1 MITNFI
7 QLDFNKENDLKVPSV
22 QYDSGSRFVKIK
34 LQRNKSPFEID
45 GYRVTVVAN
54 KVDGTE
60 IMNDCTIL
68 DGVNGVVQFEI
79 TEQFNAVEGV
89 VDCQLKLFKGKTLL
103 TSMPF
108 SINVVKSVSTKE
120 IVSSNELKTLVNA
133 LGEVQNIDNRFAQ
146 TNAQLSTIKEHCTGG
161 NGMQEHSHV
170 NKTIID
176 GFSVSDDKLHF
187 NGEEVGGTI
196 KSNQVYNHM
205 LNDDVVGLSFNVDD
219 LTGKYP
225 TLLFTI
231 KDANKN
237 GNVDNIYV
245 EFETD
250 TPSANNLNIFAK
262 SGSAGYNLTKEVTDL
277 GDGTYKIVAT
287 GSVPSKIINTFHI
300 RYDGNGRTLNGSYYG
315 FVLLFNG
322 THVSFSSTTQST
334 DDGGSKPLELDS
346 KVVVSLADK
355 DFVRSS
361 VRKAKRF
368 MIGDGALGS
377 ENIQD
382 KSLGLTHL
390 NDSSKFYY
398 WDISNNED
406 RYGGMNFLL
415 ENYMEV
421 GSNVDISFY
430 VSTLCSMNVRMTI
443 DASYTSASSTSDLN
457 LKIEKITDT
466 FYKVSATCTLTSH
479 AKRIGLGYG
488 DSGVRR
494 FDVKLYNVKIKENDV
509 LRTDYTVNGKTG
521 AIIKKVTSNGELLT
535 MDEFL
540 YLMNPPKEPKTL
552 PYPRDFY
559 TVKNTGYKNNF
570 AVPLFV
576 DYVYDGTLHQILFEN
591 GKDRVYLYETMPNKT
606 YYDIYNKKR
615 TFKLTSSAYDVND
628 IAINQITTR
637 SSVENP
643 NLFVLTIGD
652 SVTAGAV
659 TSQQYWSV
667 CAEMFAREDIQH
679 KRTSKVMMLGSNNVR
694 TVSITEGDT
703 TTDVKACACGVSS
716 WRLENWVTS
725 SESPFVYEEN
735 GKKQFSILK
744 WIERYRTHDDNGN
757 KLELGQG
764 TGTNITSANIDKVQC
779 CKPNVIYI
787 NSTHNEGARYYDD
800 HHLVID
806 TIRRELPECAIIVG
820 SPMPILGTWNPQMYT
835 HVVGATVPLA
845 NEKVSSRI
853 EQLEYWENYRNNVD
867 FEFYLLPQIAIT
879 PTGEGYEF
887 VDCDAGVETIKMA
900 TKTEQMAEIHPG
912 LPTHK
917 IWGYELYALLK
928 FIGAKRKAGVV
939 TNFDEVPIN

>member
-1 MITNFI
+1 
-7 QLDFNKENDLKVPSV
+7 
-22 QYDSGSRFVKIK
+22 
-34 LQRNKSPFEID
+34 
-45 GYRVTVVAN
+45 
-54 KVDGTE
+54 
-60 IMNDCTIL
+60 
-68 DGVNGVVQFEI
+68 
-79 TEQFNAVEGV
+79 
-89 VDCQLKLFKGKTLL
+89 
-103 TSMPF
+103 
-108 SINVVKSVSTKE
+108 
-120 IVSSNELKTLVNA
+120 
-133 LGEVQNIDNRFAQ
+133 
-146 TNAQLSTIKEHCTGG
+146 
-161 NGMQEHSHV
+161 
-170 NKTIID
+170 
-176 GFSVSDDKLHF
+176 
-187 NGEEVGGTI
+187 
-196 KSNQVYNHM
+196 
-205 LNDDVVGLSFNVDD
+205 
-219 LTGKYP
+219 
-225 TLLFTI
+225 
-231 KDANKN
+231 
-237 GNVDNIYV
+237 
-245 EFETD
+245 
-250 TPSANNLNIFAK
+250 
-262 SGSAGYNLTKEVTDL
+262 
-277 GDGTYKIVAT
+277 
-287 GSVPSKIINTFHI
+287 
-300 RYDGNGRTLNGSYYG
+300 
-315 FVLLFNG
+315 
-322 THVSFSSTTQST
+322 
-334 DDGGSKPLELDS
+334 
-346 KVVVSLADK
+346 
-355 DFVRSS
+355 
-361 VRKAKRF
+361 
-368 MIGDGALGS
+368 MIGDGALGG

-398 WDISNNED
+398 WDISNNE
-406 RYGGMNFLL
+406 GSHAGFNFLL
-415 ENYMEV
+415 DNYMEV

-430 VSTLCSMNVRMTI
+430 VSTLCSMGVNMAI
-443 DASYTSASSTSDLN
+443 DPSYTSASSTSDLN

-466 FYKVSATCTLTSH
+466 FYKVNATCTLTNH
-479 AKRIGLGYG
+479 AKRISLGYG
-488 DSGVRR
+488 GSGVRR

-509 LRTDYTVNGKTG
+509 LRTDYTVNGKVE
-521 AIIKKVTSNGELLT
+521 AVIQKVTSNSELLT

-606 YYDIYNKKR
+606 YYDIYNRKR
-615 TFKLTSSAYDVND
+615 TFKLTSSAYDVKD

-806 TIRRELPECAIIVG
+806 TIRRELPECAIIIG

-835 HVVGATVPLA
+835 HVVGASALP
-845 NEKVSSRI
+845 NQKVEARI
-853 EQLEYWENYRNNVD
+853 AQLEYWENYRDTAD

-887 VDCDAGVETIKMA
+887 VNCDAGVETIKMA

-928 FIGAKRKAGVV
+928 FIGAKRKVDVV
-939 TNFDEVPIN
+939 TNFDEVPID